1 MEKTNQRKT
10 ADEQVICYLSE
21 LITLRLAFA
30 IHGTNRSVR
39 ECIKRRIPQLSD
51 YPFVSQELRKIA
63 ETFTPAYEVEH
74 RWRRLEEEQDGTIQF
89 VSDDTKE

>member
-1 MEKTNQRKT
+1 MEKINQKKT

-39 ECIKRRIPQLSD
+39 EYIKRRIPQLSE

-89 VSDDTKE
+89 VSDETKE